1 MPKPRY
7 DEEENKSRHAAT
19 DEGKCEEMSR
29 KYGWELIEVEKTPD
43 EPIFKADCV
52 FAGKTEFP
60 KSYNENEQEL
70 D

>member
-43 EPIFKADCV
+43 EPIFKVDCV
-52 FAGKTEFP
+52 FEGKTEFP
-60 KSYNENEQEL
+60 KSHNENEEEL